1 MTIKG
6 LQKRLH
12 VDGSHVWYIDKRVK
26 RYGRLCES
34 TVTDNREEAER
45 YLLHRLHELR
55 EVLIYGERPT
65 RTFQDAIQKYAS
77 TFAKKKSI
85 KRDSAVLQEMV
96 PFIGHLPLSRISDAS
111 FDRYRRAQRQISIRT
126 RNQKSL

>member
-12 VDGSHVWYIDKRVK
+12 VDGTHVWYIDKRVR

-34 TVTDNREEAER
+34 TGTDNREEAER

-55 EVLIYGERPT
+55 
-65 RTFQDAIQKYAS
+65 
-77 TFAKKKSI
+77 
-85 KRDSAVLQEMV
+85 
-96 PFIGHLPLSRISDAS
+96 
-111 FDRYRRAQRQISIRT
+111 
-126 RNQKSL
+126 

>member
-1 MTIKG
+1 MKG
-6 LQKRLH
+6 LQKRFH

-34 TVTDNREEAER
+34 TGTDNREEAAR

-65 RTFQDAIQKYAS
+65 RC
-77 TFAKKKSI
+77 
-85 KRDSAVLQEMV
+85 DSKIRE
-96 PFIGHLPLSRISDAS
+96 HLREKENHKTLFYGSAGDGSLH
-111 FDRYRRAQRQISIRT
+111 RT
-126 RNQKSL
+126 PPSQSNQ